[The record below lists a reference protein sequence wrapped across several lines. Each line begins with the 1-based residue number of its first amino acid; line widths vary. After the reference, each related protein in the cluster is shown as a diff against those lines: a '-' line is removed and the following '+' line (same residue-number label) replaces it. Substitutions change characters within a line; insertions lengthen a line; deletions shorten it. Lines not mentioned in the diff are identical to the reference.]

1 MGGLPAWH
9 CTGGI
14 YSSTMAR
21 VQSILGFLAPVASL
35 QAIWLTVFG
44 GVRKE
49 RGRSRT
55 SPAGTAYGV
64 ELGVSCF
71 ARAFVGFC

>member
-1 MGGLPAWH
+1 M
-9 CTGGI
+9 GI

-21 VQSILGFLAPVASL
+21 VHSILGFLAPVASL
-35 QAIWLTVFG
+35 QVIWLTVFG

-64 ELGVSCF
+64 ELRRRKKKKYRQKF
-71 ARAFVGFC
+71 